1 MRERPI
7 LICYDGSDD
16 ARRAIGA
23 AEALVGPRR
32 AVVLDMG
39 PPLTAAFPYAIVEAG
54 PESDWSHK
62 SGAGREL
69 RLSIL
74 VRDKGERPARLR
86 GLVAEI
92 ERVIMEIG
100 ADLTSW
106 RLVNL
111 VFVREAML
119 RETGAAWSAAID
131 YRARLLKA

>member
-1 MRERPI
+1 M
-7 LICYDGSDD
+7 S
-16 ARRAIGA
+16 GA
-23 AEALVGPRR
+23 GQVLAEAAIAALRGVEGLNG
-32 AVVLDMG
+32 VYDG

-62 SGAGREL
+62 SGEGREL

-86 GLVAEI
+86 ELVAAI
-92 ERVIMEIG
+92 EGVIVAIG
-100 ADLTSW
+100 GELSGW
-106 RLVNL
+106 RLINL

>member
-1 MRERPI
+1 MSGAGQI
-7 LICYDGSDD
+7 LAETVIV
-16 ARRAIGA
+16 ALRAIEG
-23 AEALVGPRR
+23 LNNVY
-32 AVVLDMG
+32 DG

-54 PESDWSHK
+54 AESDWSHK

-74 VRDKGERPARLR
+74 LRDKGERPARLR

>member
-1 MRERPI
+1 MSGAGQVLAEVAIAALRGIEG
-7 LICYDGSDD
+7 LNGVYD
-16 ARRAIGA
+16 
-23 AEALVGPRR
+23 
-32 AVVLDMG
+32 G
-39 PPLTAAFPYAIVEAG
+39 PPLTAAFPCAIVEAG

-62 SGAGREL
+62 SGEGREL

-86 GLVAEI
+86 ELVAAI
-92 ERVIMEIG
+92 EGVIVAIDGELSG
-100 ADLTSW
+100 W
-106 RLVNL
+106 RLINL

>member
-1 MRERPI
+1 MSGAGQVLAESVI
-7 LICYDGSDD
+7 AAL
-16 ARRAIGA
+16 RAIEG
-23 AEALVGPRR
+23 LNGVY
-32 AVVLDMG
+32 DG
-39 PPLTAAFPYAIVEAG
+39 PPLTAAAPYAIVDAG

-62 SGAGREL
+62 SGEGREL

-86 GLVAEI
+86 GLVAGI
-92 ERVIMEIG
+92 EDSIMEIG
-100 ADLTSW
+100 GELGGW

-119 RETGAAWSAAID
+119 REAGAAWSAAID

>member
-1 MRERPI
+1 M
-7 LICYDGSDD
+7 S
-16 ARRAIGA
+16 GA
-23 AEALVGPRR
+23 GQVLAEAAINALQAIEG
-32 AVVLDMG
+32 LNGIYDG
-39 PPLTAAFPYAIVEAG
+39 PPLTAAFPHALVEAG

-62 SGAGREL
+62 SGEGREL

-86 GLVAEI
+86 GLVADI
-92 ERVIMEIG
+92 EAAVVEIG
-100 ADLTSW
+100 PDLAGW